1 MTSIQIRNS
10 ERVAFIGAT
19 GSGKSVLAMYLLS
32 GLNRVVVIDPK
43 HTFHMAGYKPG
54 WRLPLTS
61 GEFHLI
67 IRPAREDDE
76 RLAGFLMRL
85 MREGSVT
92 IYCDEA
98 ATTSDVFPDTTLA
111 LTEIAR
117 TGREKHV
124 ALWCTMQRPRRVPLT
139 MLTETESFF
148 VFSVRS
154 KDDRDYIRGY
164 TGDEVSEKLPR
175 FVFWYYRTEEDRPA
189 LMTLNLDKH
198 QVEEINQEVVENV
211 G

>member
-1 MTSIQIRNS
+1 MTAILIRNS

-19 GSGKSVLAMYLLS
+19 GSGKTVLARYLLS

-43 HTFHMAGYKPG
+43 HMFHMPGYKPG

-61 GEFHLI
+61 GEFHLV
-67 IRPAREDDE
+67 IRPAREDDD

-98 ATTSDVFPDTTLA
+98 ATTADIFPETTQA
-111 LTEIAR
+111 MTEIAR
-117 TGREKHV
+117 TGRERHV
-124 ALWCTMQRPRRVPLT
+124 GLWCTMQRPRRVPLT
-139 MLTETESFF
+139 MLTETETFF

-164 TGDEVSEKLPR
+164 TGDEVSERLPR
-175 FVFWYYRTEEDRPA
+175 FAFWYYRTEEDRPA
-189 LMTLNLDKH
+189 LLTLNLKEN
-198 QVEEINQEVVENV
+198 QVEEFNQEVEEDV

>member
-1 MTSIQIRNS
+1 MTSIVIKNS

-19 GSGKSVLAMYLLS
+19 GSGKTVLAQYLLS
-32 GLNRVVVIDPK
+32 GLNRVIVIDPK
-43 HTFHMAGYKPG
+43 HTFHMSGYKKG
-54 WRLPLTS
+54 WKLPLTS

-67 IRPAREDDE
+67 IRPTRDDDE
-76 RLAGFLMRL
+76 RLAGFLSRL
-85 MREGSVT
+85 YGEGSVT

-98 ATTSDVFPDTTLA
+98 ATTADVFPETTAA

-117 TGREKHV
+117 TGRERHV

-139 MLTETESFF
+139 MLTETETFF

-175 FVFWYYRTEEDRPA
+175 FVFWYYRTEDERPA
-189 LMTLNLDKH
+189 LMSLNLKENR
-198 QVEEINQEVVENV
+198 VEELQPVEV
-211 G
+211 

>member
-1 MTSIQIRNS
+1 MTAIRIRNS

-19 GSGKSVLAMYLLS
+19 GSGKTVLAMYLLS
-32 GLNRVVVIDPK
+32 GLNRVIVIDPK
-43 HTFHMAGYKPG
+43 HTFHMPGFKPG
-54 WRLPLTS
+54 WKLPLTS
-61 GEFHLI
+61 GDFRLI
-67 IRPAREDDE
+67 IRPTMDDDE

-98 ATTSDVFPDTTLA
+98 ATTADIFPETTQA

-117 TGREKHV
+117 TGRERHV

-148 VFSVRS
+148 VFSVRA

-164 TGDEVSEKLPR
+164 TGDEVTDRLPK
-175 FVFWYYRTEEDRPA
+175 FMFWYYRTEEESPA
-189 LMTLNLDKH
+189 LMTLNLKKN
-198 QVEEINQEVVENV
+198 QVEEIIKEV
-211 G
+211 

>member
-1 MTSIQIRNS
+1 MKKIQIRNN

-19 GSGKSVLAMYLLS
+19 GSGKTLLAMYLLS

-43 HTFHMAGYKPG
+43 HTFHLSGYKVG

-61 GEFHLI
+61 GEFHLV
-67 IRPAREDDE
+67 IRPGQNDDE
-76 RLAGFLMRL
+76 RLAGFLLRL
-85 MREGSVT
+85 MRAGSVT

-98 ATTSDVFPDTTLA
+98 ATTSDIFPETVAA
-111 LTEIAR
+111 LTEISR
-117 TGREKHV
+117 TGRENHV

-164 TGDEVSEKLPR
+164 TGDEVNKKLPR
-175 FVFWYYRTEEDRPA
+175 FVFWYFRTDEDSPA
-189 LMTLNLDKH
+189 LMTLNLEKN
-198 QVEEINQEVVENV
+198 QVEEFNLEV
-211 G
+211 

>member
-1 MTSIQIRNS
+1 MTTIQIKNS

-19 GSGKSVLAMYLLS
+19 GSGKTVLARYLLG

-43 HTFHMAGYKPG
+43 HTFHMPGYKTG

-61 GEFHLI
+61 GDFHLV
-67 IRPAREDDE
+67 IRPHGGEDE
-76 RLAGFLMRL
+76 RLALFLARL
-85 MREGSVT
+85 MGEGSVT
-92 IYCDEA
+92 IYVDEA
-98 ATTSDVFPDTTLA
+98 ATTADTFPETTMV
-111 LTEIAR
+111 LTDIAR
-117 TGREKHV
+117 TGRERHV

-139 MLTETESFF
+139 MLTETETFF

-164 TGDEVSEKLPR
+164 TGDEVITRLPR
-175 FVFWYYRTEEDRPA
+175 FIFWYYRTEEDRPA
-189 LMTLNLDKH
+189 LMTFNLDKN
-198 QVEEINQEVVENV
+198 QVEEITNQEVVEN

>member
-1 MTSIQIRNS
+1 MTVIQIRNS

-19 GSGKSVLAMYLLS
+19 GSGKTVLASYLLE
-32 GLNRVVVIDPK
+32 GLNRVIVIDPK
-43 HTFHMAGYKPG
+43 HTFHLAGYRPG
-54 WRLPLTS
+54 WKLPLTS
-61 GEFHLI
+61 GEFRLI
-67 IRPAREDDE
+67 IRPTQDDDD

-98 ATTSDVFPDTTLA
+98 ATTADVFPGVTDA

-117 TGREKHV
+117 TGRERHV
-124 ALWCTMQRPRRVPLT
+124 GLWCTMQRPRRVPLT

-164 TGDEVSEKLPR
+164 TGDEVSARLPR
-175 FVFWYYRTEEDRPA
+175 FMFWYYRTDQESPA
-189 LMTLNLDKH
+189 LMTLNLKENR
-198 QVEEINQEVVENV
+198 VEEVLRKEV
-211 G
+211 